1 VSSWDSQA
9 EYEQIASEA
18 SAAVRSGAAAVD
30 LAEFF
35 EHEFLHIFGHADLGV
50 WNASYG
56 RSFMHV
62 ITRPMI
68 AVLLLAAG
76 GTSTWAQDPVQVA
89 PDNFKVL
96 LENEQVR
103 VLEFRDQPGDKLSE
117 HSHPNYLVYFFN
129 PGKRAFVLPDG
140 KRAQVEYEAGEV
152 RWLKPVTHSEENTGT
167 QGARTLII
175 ELKEQGG

>member
-1 VSSWDSQA
+1 VLLLST
-9 EYEQIASEA
+9 
-18 SAAVRSGAAAVD
+18 
-30 LAEFF
+30 AEFF